1 MQGTKIRLMVG
12 GLLLAAASNNVQA
25 EALQPDPAWQQG
37 KLDNGFSWQLLA
49 TPQRPSDRIELRLIV
64 NTGSLSE
71 NTQEVGFAHLLPR
84 LALMSS
90 ASFTPA
96 QLQSLWQQG
105 IDNERPLPPAI
116 TSYDFTLYSLSLP
129 NNRPDLLKDAL
140 AWLSDTAGNLA
151 VSEQTVNAALNTATD
166 PIATFHKIF
175 RNRGGVI
182 ASKVLL

>member
-90 ASFTPA
+90 AS
-96 QLQSLWQQG
+96 
-105 IDNERPLPPAI
+105 LPPPNSSRYGSKGSI
-116 TSYDFTLYSLSLP
+116 T
-129 NNRPDLLKDAL
+129 NAHCHRLLHRMI
-140 AWLSDTAGNLA
+140 SPYTA
-151 VSEQTVNAALNTATD
+151 
-166 PIATFHKIF
+166 
-175 RNRGGVI
+175 
-182 ASKVLL
+182 